1 MSCTVHLVRHGEV
14 HNPQHIM
21 YGRLPGFR
29 LSERGREQALAAA
42 QWLQARPLSALYSSP
57 MQRTCESAAILSA
70 AHGDLPVHVDRRL
83 IEVHTPWEGRPLLE
97 LMRRD
102 WDMYS
107 GNGPEYEQAADV
119 ARRGQEFLAD
129 MRQTWPGGEVAA
141 LTHGDVIAFA
151 IVLAAGDPP
160 DIRRKA
166 HMPNY
171 GVTDDYPETSSIN
184 SFHWR
189 TGDPEELP
197 EFSYRR
203 PW

>member
-42 QWLQARPLSALYSSP
+42 QWLGTRSLSALYSSP
-57 MQRTCESAAILSA
+57 MQRARESAAFLSA
-70 AHGDLPVHVDRRL
+70 AQGDMPVQVDRRL

-97 LMRRD
+97 LLRRD

-107 GNGPEYEQAADV
+107 GNGPQYEQARDV
-119 ARRGQEFLAD
+119 ARRSQAFLAA
-129 MRQTWPGGEVAA
+129 MRETWPGGEVAA
-141 LTHGDVIAFA
+141 VTHGDVIAFA

-160 DIRRKA
+160 DVQHKS
-166 HMPNY
+166 HMVNY
-171 GVTDDYPETSSIN
+171 GVSDDYPETSSIS
-184 SFHWR
+184 SFRWR
-189 TGDPEELP
+189 TQDAAELP
-197 EFSYRR
+197 EFTYRR

>member
-29 LSERGREQALAAA
+29 LSERGQEQARAAA
-42 QWLQARPLSALYSSP
+42 SWLQGRPLDALYSSP
-57 MQRTCESAAILSA
+57 MQRARETVAILAEAGA
-70 AHGDLPVHVDRRL
+70 ALPLQVDGRL
-83 IEVHTPWEGRPLLE
+83 NEVYTPWQGRPLLE
-97 LMRRD
+97 LLRRD

-107 GNGPEYEQAADV
+107 GSGPEFEQAEDV
-119 ARRGQEFLAD
+119 ARRGQEFLAA
-129 MRQTWPGGEVAA
+129 MRCAWPGGEVAA
-141 LTHGDVIAFA
+141 VTHGDVIAFS

-160 DIRRKA
+160 EVKLKA

-171 GVTDDYPETSSIN
+171 GVSDDYPETASIN
-184 SFHWR
+184 TFHWR
-189 TGDPEELP
+189 TEDPEELP
-197 EFSYRR
+197 AFTYQR